1 MSDSTPLSQLKDQT
15 VWIAGAGRSGLGV
28 AKLLKQ
34 SGVHVFVSD
43 SGPINNETKHALSE
57 LGIGFEEGGHNTEAF
72 LKKARALVVSPGIPQ
87 DKGLAL
93 EAWKHAIPLLSE
105 IEVCSWFSKQHS
117 KIIGI
122 TGTNGKSTVTNYL
135 AHLSHAAGFDGVAC
149 GNIGLPF
156 SEVVTK
162 PYAFY
167 ALELSSYQLETTY
180 DLKLDAALI
189 LNIQNDHLARYK
201 TLPEYLKAKWRIL
214 DFVKPGAT
222 AVIGVDVLTLAT
234 ETGLFFRRDINFIV
248 IDEHH
253 RTHAPISK
261 PLVRNV
267 QPMMRYG
274 ELAQVPIENIARLSN
289 MTFVQPMVS
298 ESGAIR
304 ARFEL
309 GSKPFDINV
318 TESCLPGLH
327 NVANLSAATAAAL
340 SVGIPS
346 ETVTREWNK
355 SSSSYQQ
362 LAHRL
367 EQIGNDTTKFR
378 DLNGTIKLVRM
389 FNDSKATNVESTLV
403 AVKSFKTPVRILLGG
418 EPKGDSYTPFASF
431 IGKPLSAIYPFG
443 KAGAKIFEELK
454 HVPGI
459 CQPLTSMQAA
469 AEQALTDSSDGD
481 TILLSPA
488 CASFDEF
495 KNFEHRGEV
504 FKAWSLGRV
513 T

>member
-1 MSDSTPLSQLKDQT
+1 MSGLTPLLALKDET
-15 VWIAGAGRSGLGV
+15 VWIAGAGRSGIGV

-34 SGVHVFVSD
+34 SGIRVFVSD
-43 SGPINNETKHALSE
+43 SNTISSETKHLLSD
-57 LGIGFEEGGHNTEAF
+57 LGIGFEEGGHSTDAF
-72 LKKARALVVSPGIPQ
+72 IKKARALVLSPGIPQ

-105 IEVCSWFSKQHS
+105 IEVCSWFVKQS
-117 KIIGI
+117 AKIIGI

-135 AHLSHAAGFDGVAC
+135 SHLFRSGGFDAVGC

-156 SEVVTK
+156 SEVIFNSHNV
-162 PYAFY
+162 F

-201 TLPEYLKAKWRIL
+201 THSEYLKAKWRIV
-214 DFVKPGAT
+214 DFVKPNAT
-222 AVIGVDVLTLAT
+222 VVLGFDVFTQAVEI
-234 ETGLFFRRDINFIV
+234 GLFFRRDVNFVV

-253 RTHAPISK
+253 RSQKPASK
-261 PLVRNV
+261 PIVRNV

-289 MTFVQPMVS
+289 LTFVQPTFS
-298 ESGAIR
+298 EASAIR
-304 ARFEL
+304 ICFE
-309 GSKPFDINV
+309 SNKKVFDVKIK
-318 TESCLPGLH
+318 ESCLPGLH
-327 NVANLSAATAAAL
+327 NVANLSAAAAAAFSL
-340 SVGIPS
+340 GIS
-346 ETVTREWNK
+346 IETVETQWNK
-355 SSSSYQQ
+355 SSSTYQQ
-362 LAHRL
+362 LSHRL
-367 EQIGNDTTKFR
+367 EQIGNDNTRFR
-378 DLNGTIKLVRM
+378 ASNGANKLVRM

-418 EPKGDSYTPFASF
+418 EPKGDSYLPLANF
-431 IGKPLSAIYPFG
+431 IGKPLIAIYPFG

-459 CQPLTSMQAA
+459 CQPLASMQAA
-469 AEQALTDSSDGD
+469 AEQALTDSNDGD

-504 FKAWSLGRV
+504 FKSWLLGRV
-513 T
+513 V